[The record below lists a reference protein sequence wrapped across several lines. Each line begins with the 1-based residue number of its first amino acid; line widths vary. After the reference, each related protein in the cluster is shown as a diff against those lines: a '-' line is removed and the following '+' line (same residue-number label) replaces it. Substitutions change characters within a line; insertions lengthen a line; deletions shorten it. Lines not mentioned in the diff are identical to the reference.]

1 MKKLILLIVLCA
13 FSLSVP
19 ASAAGHGKHRRHK
32 HRKHFQE
39 HVHHTAPFGTY
50 PGV

>member
-19 ASAAGHGKHRRHK
+19 ANAAHGKHRRHK
-32 HRKHFQE
+32 HAKHFQE

-50 PGV
+50 PGI